1 MDQRE
6 IDRIAKELLAVIP
19 QLYRLMT
26 SEARREDHGHASIP
40 QLRLLAEL
48 LPGPQSMSALARLQH
63 VSAQAVH
70 DLVHDMLERGWL
82 SRVPHDHDRRQQ
94 LLRITE
100 SGQIA
105 LTEGREQAIRQFA
118 PHLQSLTETEL
129 YVLAAAVPTL
139 QRVLNHGEQ
148 SGGGDG
154 KRPRR
159 KHADD
164 S

>member
-1 MDQRE
+1 MDHRE

-26 SEARREDHGHASIP
+26 TEARREDHGHASIP

-94 LLRITE
+94 LLCITE
-100 SGQIA
+100 AGQIA

-129 YVLAAAVPTL
+129 YVLAAALPAL
-139 QRVLNHGEQ
+139 QRVLIHGEQ
-148 SGGGDG
+148 SGADG